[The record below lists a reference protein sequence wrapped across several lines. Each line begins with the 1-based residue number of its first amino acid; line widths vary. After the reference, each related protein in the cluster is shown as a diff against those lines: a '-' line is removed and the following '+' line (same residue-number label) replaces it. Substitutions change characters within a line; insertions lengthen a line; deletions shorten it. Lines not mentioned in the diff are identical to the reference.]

1 MILIVE
7 SIKLLENGTV
17 KMEDLKQDI
26 KVIRESQIRMEQ
38 DLKYH
43 IKRTDLLEQKVD
55 KNTELLK
62 PLIVWNWLKENSRF
76 ILILLGCI
84 ASITLFLMRGKL

>member
-1 MILIVE
+1 
-7 SIKLLENGTV
+7 
-17 KMEDLKQDI
+17 MEELKQDI

-38 DLKYH
+38 DIKYH
-43 IKRTDLLEQKVD
+43 IKRTDLLEEKVN
-55 KNTELLK
+55 KNTELLQ

-84 ASITLFLMRGKL
+84 ASITLYLVKGKL

>member
-1 MILIVE
+1 MKEI
-7 SIKLLENGTV
+7 
-17 KMEDLKQDI
+17 KQDI
-26 KVIRESQIRMEQ
+26 QVIRESQIRMEQ

-76 ILILLGCI
+76 ILLLLGCI
-84 ASITLFLMRGKL
+84 ASITMYILKGKL

>member
-17 KMEDLKQDI
+17 KMDELKQDI

-38 DLKYH
+38 DIKYH
-43 IKRTDLLEQKVD
+43 IKRTDLLEEKVNS
-55 KNTELLK
+55 NTELLQ
-62 PLIVWNWLKENSRF
+62 PLIVWKWMRENFKF
-76 ILILLGCI
+76 ILVLLGCI
-84 ASITLFLMRGKL
+84 ASIILWGIKNG

>member
-84 ASITLFLMRGKL
+84 ASLVTYIIRSKI

>member
-1 MILIVE
+1 
-7 SIKLLENGTV
+7 
-17 KMEDLKQDI
+17 MEELKQDI

-43 IKRTDLLEQKVD
+43 IKRTDLLEEKVD

-62 PLIVWNWLKENSRF
+62 PLIVWNWLKDNSRF
-76 ILILLGCI
+76 ILLLLGCV
-84 ASITLFLMRGKL
+84 ASITMYLIKSK

>member
-1 MILIVE
+1 
-7 SIKLLENGTV
+7 
-17 KMEDLKQDI
+17 MEELKQDI

-55 KNTELLK
+55 KHNELLQ
-62 PLIVWNWLKENSRF
+62 PLVVWNWLKENSRF
-76 ILILLGCI
+76 ILLLLGCV
-84 ASITLFLMRGKL
+84 ASITMYLIKSK